1 MRIKILVSGKTREK
15 DFFNKIKQYRKWIS
29 SFSKIDIIYLKDNN
43 PVKLSENQIFHID
56 KRNFSFSLTENGKQ
70 LNSIDFSK
78 LIISKNEELLF
89 IIGPPDG
96 LDKEVIKKVDYNLS
110 LSKFTLPHEL
120 AFLVL
125 MEQLYRAI
133 SINNKSKYHRN

>member
-1 MRIKILVSGKTREK
+1 MKIKILVSGRTREK
-15 DFFNKIKQYRKWIS
+15 DFLNKIKQYRKWIS

-43 PVKLSENQIFHID
+43 PLKLSENQIFHID

-78 LIISKNEELLF
+78 LITSKNEELLF

-96 LDKEVIKKVDYNLS
+96 LDKEVIKRVDYNLS

-120 AFLVL
+120 AFLLL

-133 SINNKSKYHRN
+133 SIKNKSKYHRN

>member
-1 MRIKILVSGKTREK
+1 VRIKILVSGKTREK

-96 LDKEVIKKVDYNLS
+96 LDKEVIKRVDYNLS

>member
-1 MRIKILVSGKTREK
+1 MKIKILVSGRTREK

-43 PVKLSENQIFHID
+43 PLKLSENQIFHID

-96 LDKEVIKKVDYNLS
+96 LDKEVIKRVDYNLS

-133 SINNKSKYHRN
+133 SIKNKSKYHRN